1 MITGMTKTKKKI
13 INAIPG
19 FKAHVFL
26 ISFNTHERKQI
37 DV

>member
-1 MITGMTKTKKKI
+1 MITGMTKTKKI

-19 FKAHVFL
+19 FKAHVSL